1 MKAVIEVGNK
11 QYIVA
16 KGDKIEI
23 DLLPAGTK
31 KLTLEPLMV
40 FDENNIK
47 VGTPKVDGAKVEA
60 KVLEERVLGEKLQ
73 VVRFKAKKRVKK
85 ISGHRQKHSLIEISS
100 VA

>member
-16 KGDKIEI
+16 KGDKLKI
-23 DLLPAGTK
+23 DLQPAGTK
-31 KLTLEPLMV
+31 KLTLDPLMV
-40 FDENNIK
+40 FDEKEVK
-47 VGTPKVDGAKVEA
+47 VGTPTVTGAKVEA
-60 KVLEERVLGEKLQ
+60 KVLDERVLGEKLQ

-85 ISGHRQKHSLIEISS
+85 INGHRQKHTLIEISS

>member
-11 QYIVA
+11 QYIVTE
-16 KGDKIEI
+16 GDKLEI

-31 KLTLEPLMV
+31 KLTLEPLML
-40 FDENNIK
+40 FDDNEVK
-47 VGTPKVDGAKVEA
+47 VGTPKVAGAKVEA
-60 KVLEERVLGEKLQ
+60 TVVDERVLGKKLQ

-85 ISGHRQKHSLIEISS
+85 INGHRQKHSLIEISS